1 MENDNDQ
8 TDIKKKLF
16 INLQYYHT
24 YYFREWY
31 MLKMRVVII
40 INISCYKD
48 IYIEEIKAKN
58 NVIKDI

>member
-1 MENDNDQ
+1 
-8 TDIKKKLF
+8 
-16 INLQYYHT
+16 
-24 YYFREWY
+24 
-31 MLKMRVVII
+31 MLKVRVVII